1 MYDLQMNKIDFPDG
15 FSPLD
20 IFISSAEKFR
30 QLDQVEAS
38 NRKINKGSYYSD
50 RDIRLEVLL
59 KAEDT
64 EDYRLLRDETY
75 SLFNQYDS
83 FYVSEA
89 YQPGKRYLVTSDIPY
104 IPDRIFNNQ
113 QYATV
118 DIICTKIE
126 LPFAESIG
134 TTQDIEQ
141 NGGITYDS
149 ELWSFGMGLLHDDES
164 HKYTH
169 NTTTFSIYNAGNVEV
184 HPFEQYLKITIENAG
199 KNYELKNIT
208 TGDKF
213 KYTGDVTGTLKLD
226 GPNITLNNLQTL
238 RDTNKEFITLAPGW
252 NHFEQNQARIVE
264 FDFRF
269 YYS

>member
-1 MYDLQMNKIDFPDG
+1 MNQINFPEG
-15 FSPLD
+15 FIPLD
-20 IFISSAEKFR
+20 IFISSIDKERLTNKS
-30 QLDQVEAS
+30 EGS
-38 NRKINKGSYYSD
+38 NRKINYGSIYNE
-50 RDIRLEVLL
+50 RDIQLSILL
-59 KAEDT
+59 KAYDT
-64 EDYRLLRDETY
+64 QDYRLLRDATY
-75 SLFNQYDS
+75 ALFNKHDT
-83 FYVSEA
+83 FYVVES
-89 YQPGKRYLVTSDIPY
+89 YQPGKRYLVSVDSKY
-104 IPDRIFNNQ
+104 IPERIPGNQ
-113 QYATV
+113 RYANGEIT
-118 DIICTKIE
+118 CTK
-126 LPFAESIG
+126 LDVPFAESIG

-141 NGGITYDS
+141 HGLTYNS

-169 NTTTFSIYNAGNVEV
+169 NTTTFSIYNAGTEEV
-184 HPFEQYLKITIENAG
+184 HPFEQYLQIKINNAS
-199 KNYELKNIT
+199 KNYELKNLT

-213 KYTGDVTGTLKLD
+213 KYTGDVSGTLKLD